1 MEGEKAFIISAI
13 QLGTFQF
20 RDLTS
25 ALLARTLII
34 SIWAGCV
41 RMHERAQ

>member
-20 RDLTS
+20 RDLLCFACTD
-25 ALLARTLII
+25 AHYCNMGRLCQNA
-34 SIWAGCV
+34 
-41 RMHERAQ
+41 